1 MSNVVEQKILEMRFD
16 NKQFE
21 ENVSESIST
30 LDKLKGALN
39 FDKVSDCF
47 NSVTQAAGKVDLSPI
62 SNSVET
68 VIVKFNALE
77 LAVVQAVSNII
88 TNGINRLESAVNS
101 VTFDQIS
108 AGWSKLEEK
117 TQSVQTIMNATGKEM
132 SEVNEQLERL
142 NWFSD
147 ETSYSFTDMTSN
159 VGKFTSVG
167 VELEDAVSAMEGI
180 ATWAALSG
188 ANSQTA
194 SRAMYNLSQAMGV
207 GAVKLMDWRSIEN
220 AGMATEEFK
229 NTVLDTAAALG
240 TLNKFADGTYQ
251 TLDGVDV
258 SVQNFSSTLSEG
270 WFDKDVLME
279 SLDAYGSY
287 ANELSK
293 ICNETGKLATD
304 MDQAFADWF
313 YDARDFDDIAKDLE
327 IDADDLRVYFE
338 RLTDTS
344 FELGRKAFIAA
355 QEAKTFTDVIDATQ
369 DAVSTKWMNI
379 FEAIFGNYEEA
390 KDMYTKMAGIFYD
403 MFAAPL
409 DEALEFLDTLNDVEK
424 FVDEQDRNAGQ
435 IFRTGLLD
443 TLHSVN
449 NVIQIVKSTIAEIIP
464 PITAERVFQLVK
476 RFGELAETLNHV
488 TGDFSITEYQTER
501 LRAIWDGLS
510 SVFSIIKELLKALS
524 PAFSALKNVVF
535 SLADDVLSLA
545 ANFGRWLT
553 DLSTAIKET
562 GIFQKVIED
571 VTAFLS
577 PLINKVKELYSAFK
591 EKIRFKIFE
600 NGDEEVD
607 RVNLLKD
614 ILDKIDE
621 KLKAAKDK
629 IEQIKK
635 FFEDIFTSVS
645 NFVQKIDVGGIID
658 KLWEFLKS
666 IPGAVDQ
673 FVRSINLEGI
683 ASGFLNVLQGFGSGI
698 ITVLKG
704 IGSGVKSVFQ
714 NFNLGQLFTGIGE
727 GISGIF
733 NAFGTADFSGLFKN
747 LTQGMLI
754 FQGFNLGSL
763 MGSTSKGINALTAG
777 VGEQGIGGFLKGL
790 ISPVTDVFDQLKE
803 TIGSFTKDTDADKLK
818 AIAVAI
824 GVLAASLLVLSGV
837 DQDKMFTALEGMA
850 GIMLGLFAEMKGL
863 SKIDF
868 SNGKQFKNIG
878 LAMVEIAAACFI
890 MAEAVK
896 PFAEMDTNQIIK
908 ALGAMTVMLTEF
920 GLFTLAFS
928 KIAQTNQIGN
938 TEGKGL
944 FGLFQKSN
952 GWDKQMKNVAFAMI
966 ELGAAMKLFASAVKD
981 FGDNKNLK
989 DSIIAM
995 TAVMTEMVG
1004 FIAVVSLAGKYGDL
1018 KSITAVTF
1026 GMIELA
1032 VAMKIFADALQG
1044 IASISESDQSQLG
1057 NAIIGMTAVMV
1068 EMAAFIAVASL
1079 VGKKSGEILV
1089 ISGAMVVLGI
1099 AMNSFADAMKVIGEL
1114 NYLQIINAVTA
1125 MADIFVGM
1133 LGFLV
1138 VGALVAN
1145 KSGQILVIAASMV
1158 VLGEAFKVFADA
1170 MEMFGREENTYY
1182 WMASLTQMAAVFAA
1196 MLAFI
1201 GVAAAASSYATQIL
1215 VISASMVV
1223 FGLAMQTFAAAAED
1237 FNSVQWEDIGKAGAV
1252 LGGLVIAIG
1261 ALAAIGTVAGPGLMS
1276 IGTGLMLIGGGI
1288 ALIGVGLS
1296 SLEIGLFL
1304 GKLNDIGQRF
1314 IWMSDNLVGLFTN
1327 LRTKFSIDAFLQI
1340 LQVIPTIV
1348 TGFIS
1353 GFIAGIISGL
1363 GTIFGSFGDLLEG
1376 AKTAILAF
1384 LDFAEEVAPEIID
1397 TFLTI
1402 ILETLTSLS
1411 EKAPEILTTL
1421 LDLVV
1426 KLLDGL
1432 VDYAPILVEKLAK
1445 LFVALIDKLTEH
1457 IPEMLTSFM
1466 NFVGALFGEI
1476 LKVVEGTDQQTLL
1489 KLAEM
1494 FTGLVAVIVV
1504 LDLIKSMIPGAM
1516 AGLAEISLFVAE
1528 LALIIAAFGA
1538 LNSIPGFQWLVEKG
1552 GDLLEAV
1559 GTAIGKFVGS
1569 IVGGFMESATSTL
1582 PQVGKNIAD
1591 FWKNIEP
1598 FIAGVSEISLETTA
1612 KVAVLSACIMA
1623 LTASDLIGGIADFM
1637 RDKLNIQDFG
1647 VSIKKMWNNI
1657 KPFIEDVG
1665 NLDSNTTK
1673 SVEAL
1678 SKAILTLTAA
1688 QLIDGITS
1696 FVFGKADID
1705 KFGESIGALGPHL
1718 AKFSDSV
1725 KDIDNESV
1733 KVASEAISLL
1743 ADTFSNGAFK
1753 TGGLIQWFSGE
1764 MSDLKKFGEGLVA
1777 LGPMIKQYANSVAGL
1792 DNDVIK
1798 NSTIGA
1804 GALSEMANKLPKK
1817 GGLVGELKGESDL
1830 VDFAVGL
1837 AALGPQLKIY
1847 AMSVKGLDTN
1857 VVTNSINAATAISE
1871 LATKLPEKSLMDR
1884 IFGKDAMVEFA
1895 QNLNTFGTAL
1905 KEYYD
1910 NIAGIEYNQMAAM
1923 VTATEELFNL
1933 FSGESGV
1940 TFKIDKDFKRAMK
1953 DIANSGITE
1962 FVTALAESVETITTA
1977 GTEFITN
1984 FANGVDETAHIV
1996 RESFDTMIQYC
2007 LDKVT
2012 KSLSTYKRAGK
2023 DLMENFALGIS
2034 NTLKVVKASVNT
2046 ILNALY
2052 DQVTAET
2059 LKASFKAAGEDLMT
2073 KFKDGLLS
2081 KALEVAI
2088 AAAAISTVALEQ
2100 FNAEAIA
2107 QSYYNAGSNAMT
2119 SYISGMDSQTE
2130 AVKSACYTAGS
2141 GVISEFARGM
2151 ESQAGHVQQAAAII
2165 AASARSTVEGEL
2177 SQLRSEV
2184 DNWINNNVDFN
2195 PVITPT
2201 IDTSDLDAALA
2212 DLREKYKD
2220 VLDSDTSGQLAVG
2233 ISGIANI
2240 TGGISNTQ
2248 TVWDAGSQTNVE
2260 INVNGYDYSSAQQL
2274 ADELARKIRKL
2285 NGA

>member
-68 VIVKFNALE
+68 VIVKFNMLE
-77 LAVVQAVSNII
+77 MAAIQSLSNII
-88 TNGINRLESAVNS
+88 SGGIDKVVNAAKTLS
-101 VTFDQIS
+101 FDQVNV
-108 AGWSKLEEK
+108 GWGKLEDK
-117 TQSVQTIMNATGKEM
+117 TQSVATIMAATGKEM
-132 SEVNEQLERL
+132 SEVNEQLQRL

-167 VELEDAVSAMEGI
+167 IQLEDAVSAMEGI

-188 ANSQTA
+188 ASANEA

-220 AGMATEEFK
+220 AGMATTEFK
-229 NTVLDTAAALG
+229 QVVLETAAAM
-240 TLNKFADGTYQ
+240 NKLHEYTDGTFQ
-251 TLDGVDV
+251 TLEGLDV
-258 SVQNFSSTLSEG
+258 SVSNFSSTLSEG
-270 WFDKDVLME
+270 WFDQEVLMA
-279 SLDAYGSY
+279 SLDAYGGF

-293 ICNETGKLATD
+293 ACE
-304 MDQAFADWF
+304 
-313 YDARDFDDIAKDLE
+313 E
-327 IDADDLRVYFE
+327 IDTEAIYLMSAIKKYDGSEASLSELMEETQMSAEELVPWLE
-338 RLTDTS
+338 KLTA
-344 FELGRKAFIAA
+344 EEYALGRKAFIAA
-355 QEAKTFTDVIDATQ
+355 QEAKTFSDVINATQ

-379 FEAIFGNYEEA
+379 FELVFGNYEEA
-390 KDMYTKMAGIFYD
+390 KVFYTDMAEIFYKL
-403 MFAAPL
+403 FAGPL
-409 DEALEFLDTLNDVEK
+409 DDLIDFFEEWGSGKV
-424 FVDEQDRNAGQ
+424 
-435 IFRTGLLD
+435 FRQGLLD
-443 TLHSVN
+443 VLQSILNTFNFLRKALEILIPPMTAEQLAKLTENFGNFAAKIKDSTEKLKQSKELTEQLQVLHGRFATIWEGITSVFN
-449 NVIQIVKSTIAEIIP
+449 IFKELVKSLEP
-464 PITAERVFQLVK
+464 VFFGVVK
-476 RFGELAETLNHV
+476 V
-488 TGDFSITEYQTER
+488 
-501 LRAIWDGLS
+501 
-510 SVFSIIKELLKALS
+510 V
-524 PAFSALKNVVF
+524 KN
-535 SLADDVLSLA
+535 LADDVLTLA
-545 ANFGRWLT
+545 EIFSKWLVS
-553 DLSTAIKET
+553 LSTAIKET

-571 VTAFLS
+571 ITVFFS
-577 PLINKVKELYSAFK
+577 PLINKVKELYSLFKTKLRLQLFENGEEEENRVDSIK
-591 EKIRFKIFE
+591 EKIAFIVEKIK
-600 NGDEEVD
+600 DAKAKLSYIREVVEGIAD
-607 RVNLLKD
+607 
-614 ILDKIDE
+614 
-621 KLKAAKDK
+621 
-629 IEQIKK
+629 
-635 FFEDIFTSVS
+635 SVS
-645 NFVQKIDVGGIID
+645 QFFTKHDLNGIFAKIG
-658 KLWEFLKS
+658 EFLQS
-666 IPGAVDQ
+666 IPGAVDK

-683 ASGFLNVLQGFGSGI
+683 ASGFLNVLKGFGSGI

-704 IGSGVKSVFQ
+704 IGSGVKTVFQ
-714 NFNLGQLFTGIGE
+714 NFDLGKLFTGIGE
-727 GISGIF
+727 GISGMF

-747 LTQGMLI
+747 LTQGMMI

-763 MGSTSKGINALTAG
+763 MGSTSKGINALTKG
-777 VGEQGIGGFLKGL
+777 VGEEGIGGFLKGL

-803 TIGSFTKDTDADKLK
+803 TIGSFTKDTDAEKLK

-850 GIMLGLFAEMKGL
+850 GILGGLFLEMKGL

-966 ELGAAMKLFASAVKD
+966 ELGAAMKLFASAAGD

-989 DSIIAM
+989 DSIMAM
-995 TAVMTEMVG
+995 TAVMVEMVG
-1004 FIAVVSLAGKYGDL
+1004 FIAVVSLAGKYGDI

-1026 GMIELA
+1026 GMIELGI
-1032 VAMKIFADALQG
+1032 AMREFAKALKD
-1044 IASISESDQSQLG
+1044 IASISSSDPTQLG

-1068 EMAAFIAVASL
+1068 EMAGFIVVASL
-1079 VGKKSGEILV
+1079 VGNKSGQILV
-1089 ISGAMVVLGI
+1089 ISGSMVVLGI
-1099 AMNSFADAMKVIGEL
+1099 AMNTFVDAMQDIAKL
-1114 NYLQIINAVTA
+1114 NYAQVINAVTA

-1133 LGFLV
+1133 LAFMV
-1138 VGALVAN
+1138 VGVMVAD

-1170 MEMFGREENTYY
+1170 MNEFSKESNTYY
-1182 WMASLTQMAAVFAA
+1182 WMAALAQMGAVFAG
-1196 MLAFI
+1196 MLGFI
-1201 GVAAAASSYATQIL
+1201 GVAAAASAYAAQIL

-1223 FGLAMQTFAAAAED
+1223 LGLAMQTFAAAAED

-1261 ALAAIGTVAGPGLMS
+1261 ALAAIGTVAGPGLMA
-1276 IGTGLMLIGGGI
+1276 IGSGLMMIGGGI

-1314 IWMSDNLVGLFTN
+1314 IWMSDNLLGLFTN

-1340 LQVIPTIV
+1340 IKVIPTIV
-1348 TGFIS
+1348 TEFIS

-1363 GTIFGSFGDLLEG
+1363 GTIFGSLGDLLEG

-1384 LDFAEEVAPEIID
+1384 LDFAEEVAPEIVD

-1402 ILETLTSLS
+1402 VLETLTSLS

-1421 LDLVV
+1421 LDLIV

-1432 VDYAPILVEKLAK
+1432 IDYAPVLVEKLAK
-1445 LFVALIDKLTEH
+1445 LFVALFDKLTEH

-1466 NFVGALFGEI
+1466 NFIGALFGEI
-1476 LKVVEGTDQQTLL
+1476 LKVVEGTDQETLL

-1494 FTGLVAVIVV
+1494 FGGLVAVIVV
-1504 LDLIKSMIPGAM
+1504 LNLIKSMIPGAM

-1559 GTAIGKFVGS
+1559 GTAIGKFIGG
-1569 IVGGFMESATSTL
+1569 IVGGLLEGATSTL

-1591 FWKNIEP
+1591 FWTNIEP
-1598 FIAGVSEISLETTA
+1598 FINGVSEMSMETTA
-1612 KVAVLSACIMA
+1612 KVGVLSACIMA
-1623 LTASDLIGGIADFM
+1623 LTASDLIGGITDWL
-1637 RDKLNIQDFG
+1637 RDATNAPEFG
-1647 VSIKKMWNNI
+1647 VSIKKMWENI
-1657 KPFIEDVG
+1657 KPFIEDVSK
-1665 NLDSNTTK
+1665 LDYGVTK

-1705 KFGESIGALGPHL
+1705 KFGNSIGALGPHL

-1725 KDIDNESV
+1725 KGIDTAAV
-1733 KVASEAISLL
+1733 KVASEAIALL

-1753 TGGLIQWFSGE
+1753 TGGVVQWFSGE

-1777 LGPMIKQYANSVAGL
+1777 LGPMIKEYANSVAGL
-1792 DNDVIK
+1792 DNDVIR

-1804 GALSEMANKLPKK
+1804 EALAEMANKLPRK
-1817 GGLVGELKGESDL
+1817 GGLVGELKGDSDL
-1830 VDFAVGL
+1830 VDFAFGL
-1837 AALGPQLKIY
+1837 AVLGPQLKAY
-1847 AMSVKGLDTN
+1847 SLSVKGLDTD

-1871 LATKLPEKSLMDR
+1871 LATKLPDKSLTDR
-1884 IFGKDAMVEFA
+1884 IFGKDLMVEFA
-1895 QNLNTFGTAL
+1895 HNLGIFGEAL

-1910 NIAGIEYNQMAAM
+1910 SISGIEYSQMSAM
-1923 VTATEELFNL
+1923 IKATEELFTL

-1940 TFKIDKDFKRAMK
+1940 TFKIDKDFKKAMK

-1962 FVTALAESVETITTA
+1962 FVTTLASSVETITTA
-1977 GTEFITN
+1977 GTEFISN
-1984 FANGVDETAHIV
+1984 FAAGVDETAHIV
-1996 RESFDTMIQYC
+1996 RESFDGMIQYC

-2012 KSLSTYKRAGK
+2012 NSLSQYRKAGRN
-2023 DLMENFALGIS
+2023 LIENFALGIS
-2034 NTLKVVKASVNT
+2034 DTTKIVKASVNT
-2046 ILNALY
+2046 ILTAIY

-2059 LKASFKAAGEDLMT
+2059 LKASFRAAGEDLMT
-2073 KFKDGLLS
+2073 KYAAGILS
-2081 KALEVAI
+2081 QVVLVAATASVVS
-2088 AAAAISTVALEQ
+2088 AASLEQ
-2100 FNAEAIA
+2100 FNGEAVMTA
-2107 QSYYNAGSNAMT
+2107 YYNAGS
-2119 SYISGMDSQTE
+2119 
-2130 AVKSACYTAGS
+2130 
-2141 GVISEFARGM
+2141 GVMSEYVRGM
-2151 ESQAGHVQQAAAII
+2151 ESQAPYVKRAAATI
-2165 AASARSTVEGEL
+2165 ASSARSSVEGEL
-2177 SQLRSEV
+2177 QQLKN
-2184 DNWINNNVDFN
+2184 DINNWINNNVNFN

-2201 IDTSDLDAALA
+2201 IDTSDLEAALR
-2212 DLREKYKD
+2212 DLREEYAD
-2220 VLDSDTSGQLAVG
+2220 VLNSDATSSSANSIISGYQAGVYPASHYQTIYDTSTG
-2233 ISGIANI
+2233 ANI
-2240 TGGISNTQ
+2240 YVN
-2248 TVWDAGSQTNVE
+2248 ANY
-2260 INVNGYDYSSAQQL
+2260 NVNGSYDLDRAN
-2274 ADELARKIRKL
+2274 AELARRL
-2285 NGA
+2285 ERLYS